1 MCSILYF
8 YGMAYLKIFLM
19 ELTGVSF
26 CSDKTKLVFILVCF
40 NRNICLKLPKL
51 IFLLDN
57 SASSFG
63 LIHLSLKYLFR
74 MIDDVNKQDNSTK
87 FTLKISAVELETSL
101 EEKYTDLLSDSRKSD
116 FKTQNDSTFR
126 FPTQSTIESVE
137 KAVYYLDLLVNSRNC
152 KCKFKYK

>member
-1 MCSILYF
+1 
-8 YGMAYLKIFLM
+8 M

-26 CSDKTKLVFILVCF
+26 RSDKTKLVFILVCF
-40 NRNICLKLPKL
+40 IWNICLITK
-51 IFLLDN
+51 IDILLDN

-74 MIDDVNKQDNSTK
+74 MIDDVNNQDSSTK

-101 EEKYTDLLSDSRKSD
+101 EEKYTDLLSCSKKSN

-126 FPTQSTIESVE
+126 FPTQSTLESVE
-137 KAVYYLDLLVNSRNC
+137 KAVYYLDLLVNRKKC
-152 KCKFKYK
+152 KCKLEYK